1 MEIKI
6 ALAGNPNCGKT
17 TLFNALTG
25 SNQFVG
31 NWPGV
36 TVEKKEGKLKKHKD
50 VTIMDLPGIYSLSPY
65 TLEEVV
71 ARNFLIQEKPDA
83 ILNIVDGS
91 NLERNLYL
99 TTHLVGERP
108 DAILNIID
116 GTNLERNLY
125 LTTQLTELGIP
136 VVVAINMIDLVKKN
150 GDSINIDELSRQ
162 LGCKV
167 VEISALKGTGI
178 MEAAE
183 AAIKAAGSTKTIP
196 MHSFNG
202 VVEHAIAHIEEA
214 AVHNMPEEQQRWYA
228 IKIFERDDKV
238 LAKLDIPQ
246 NVINHI
252 EKDIQAAEK
261 ELDDDA
267 ESIITNERYI
277 YIASIIKSCYKKKNK
292 GKLTTSDKI
301 DKVVTNRWLGLPI
314 FAVIMFLVYYI
325 SMQTVGTAATDWAN
339 DGLFGDGWHLF
350 GIGSSQ
356 AAEAEETYG
365 DSDAIIE
372 AFNAQYGNDDIAE
385 AVDLE
390 SENYS
395 EDAAKAALAELV
407 NLTPSD
413 ASVTYSVQDEE
424 TLEITETPDTK
435 KSDLEKAVSNY
446 LNTDYKEGYGA
457 PDASTYGIW
466 VPGIPVLIGNGLDA
480 INCADWLNGLILDG
494 IVAGVGAV
502 LGFVPQ
508 MLVLFILLAFLES
521 CGYMAR
527 IAFVLDRIFRK
538 FGLSGKS
545 FIPMLVGT
553 GCGVPGIMASRT
565 IENERDRRMTI
576 MTTTFIPCGAKQPFI
591 AMIAG
596 AIFGGSPWIA
606 TSAYFIGMA
615 AIVVSGIMLKKTK
628 MFSGDPA
635 PFVMELPAYHLPTV
649 GNLLRS
655 MWERGWSFI
664 KKAGTIILLSTIFVW
679 FTTYFGFVDGSF
691 RMLGEDEIGN
701 SILAA
706 IGNGLAWIFAPL
718 GWGNWQA
725 TVASITGL
733 VAKENIVGTMGI
745 LYPGGWTEI
754 GAAFTGLSG
763 FSFLLFNLLCAPC
776 FAAMGAIKREMNNIK
791 WFWFAIGYQCVFAY
805 VIAFMVFQFGSIFAG
820 GLNVIGLIFAVAVL
834 AFMIYMLVRPYK
846 EATTLKVKPAKK

>member
-71 ARNFLIQEKPDA
+71 ARN
-83 ILNIVDGS
+83 
-91 NLERNLYL
+91 Y
-99 TTHLVGERP
+99 LVGERP
-108 DAILNIID
+108 DAILNLID

-167 VEISALKGTGI
+167 MEISALKGTGI

-246 NVINHI
+246 NVIDHI

-435 KSDLEKAVSNY
+435 KSDLEEAVSNY

-457 PDASTYGIW
+457 PDAATYGIW

-649 GNLLRS
+649 SNLLRS

-664 KKAGTIILLSTIFVW
+664 KKAGTIILLSTILVW
-679 FTTYFGFVDGSF
+679 FTTYFGFVDGTF
-691 RMLGEDEIGN
+691 RMLGDDEIGN

-820 GLNVIGLIFAVAVL
+820 GLNVIGLIFAVAVF

-846 EATTLKVKPAKK
+846 EATTLKVKSAKK